1 MNTSRVRARR
11 PFDLTEAFCD
21 PNFEPSI
28 MLSPQLREDVG
39 LPPHFLPP
47 ITTLRGFMEM
57 KAQRYLDSA
66 REIQQLI
73 SDPHRDD
80 PMAITA
86 EEEDLMSEITL
97 EDIDKMFDAI
107 APASPGIEQTA
118 NQHWNDSMTTMSQ
131 GRELTGEVILEYT
144 GKMLHITAPGSPDLE
159 KNSIEVSE
167 ERSLDKTMLD

>member
-1 MNTSRVRARR
+1 
-11 PFDLTEAFCD
+11 
-21 PNFEPSI
+21 

-80 PMAITA
+80 PVAITA
-86 EEEDLMSEITL
+86 EEDDLMSEITL
-97 EDIDKMFDAI
+97 EDMDKMLDGI
-107 APASPGIEQTA
+107 PSASPRIEQTA

-131 GRELTGEVILEYT
+131 GRELTGEVILEDT
-144 GKMLHITAPGSPDLE
+144 DKMLESTVPGSPELE
-159 KNSIEVSE
+159 QNSIEVSE
-167 ERSLDKTMLD
+167 ERSLDETVLD